1 MGTIFRLRSTTVNVG
16 AAAYAAGDEIS
27 NSVTAGSVVRPT
39 FDLSEYRNRLDGAM
53 FGRRLVRGRLFAAEL
68 DVTAASGNVVT
79 TASDFE
85 LLIFRTGDVPA
96 AVGDNV
102 THPIAA
108 ATLAKAVGRYRFDDT
123 GWTGPLGTVAAG
135 TSQIQAVTP
144 TLVQPL
150 AANVLHYPW
159 PAGFPFNFGEGDTV
173 SFTSVLRTLA
183 AWDPFGVGPAVVYT
197 FGITLDIE
205 VMD

>member
-1 MGTIFRLRSTTVNVG
+1 MGAVVRLRSTIARPADAT
-16 AAAYAAGDEIS
+16 AYAAGDEVS
-27 NSVTAGSVVRPT
+27 NHATAGSVVRAT
-39 FDLSEYRNRLDGAM
+39 FDM
-53 FGRRLVRGRLFAAEL
+53 RGLERGKLIAAEIDL
-68 DVTAASGNVVT
+68 TAASGNVVT

-85 LLIFRTGDVPA
+85 LLLFRTSEVPA

-108 ATLAKAVGRYRFDDT
+108 ATLALAVGRYRFDDT

-135 TSQIQAVTP
+135 TSQHQAVMA

-150 AANVLHYPW
+150 AANVLQYPHV
-159 PAGFPFNFGEGDTV
+159 PGFFFD
-173 SFTSVLRTLA
+173 FTGQTLAQRELTAVVRALA
-183 AWDPFGVGPAVVYT
+183 AWTPTGIINT

-205 VMD
+205 AE